1 MITRRSLLG
10 GAGALALP
18 LAAVPALPAVATT
31 AETRRRRW
39 SRLSGRLHGT
49 LVLPGDPAYGV
60 AKQIGQARFDTVEP
74 AAVAY
79 CADEADVSLCLRYAQ
94 DQDIPIAVRAGGH
107 SGGGY
112 STGTGLVIDVS
123 RLNSAAVA
131 ADGSATFGG
140 GTQLVDVT
148 NAVAPYGLAVSG
160 GFCPTVSLG
169 GFLQGGGIGL
179 LTRHV
184 GISSDKVTSAR
195 VVLANGR
202 TVTASPDDHDDL
214 YWALRGGGGGN
225 FGVVTSYTVK
235 AVPLATLTLANL
247 SWTFD
252 HAVDLLDAWAHWL
265 PDAPR
270 TLGGGAVVGLPA
282 APGAPPFISVLIGS
296 VGTEA
301 ELSAEIG
308 RLVSLVG
315 AVPASRNSFTAPY
328 RSVMMGLYGCGSF
341 TQEQCHRAGTGPA
354 AVLARPTAAVD
365 RGRLFD
371 GPPPRAVWEAAIG
384 RLGTDRQAGQQ
395 RMVQLSALGG
405 AANDPAR
412 TATAYVH
419 RDAQFNASFG
429 AVIATGPVDEAAVA
443 AARGWVDGGFALLDP
458 HSGGESYQNFIDPG
472 LPDWQRAYYGEN
484 YPRLV
489 AVKHRYDPHRLFSF
503 PQAIGTRPRPGGRG

>member
-1 MITRRSLLG
+1 MITRRSLIG
-10 GAGALALP
+10 AAGALAVP
-18 LAAVPALPAVATT
+18 LAAVPALPTVATA
-31 AETRRRRW
+31 AEARRRRW
-39 SRLSGRLHGT
+39 SRLSGYLHGT

-60 AKQIGQARFDTVEP
+60 AKQIGQARFDSVEP
-74 AAVAY
+74 AAIAY
-79 CADEADVSLCLRYAQ
+79 CADEADVALCLRYAQ
-94 DQDIPIAVRAGGH
+94 DHDLPIAVRAGGH

-123 RLNSAAVA
+123 RLNASTVTPGA
-131 ADGSATFGG
+131 ATFGG

-148 NAVAPYGLAVSG
+148 NAVAPHGLAVSG

-195 VVLANGR
+195 VVLASGR
-202 TVTASPDDHDDL
+202 TVTASPQEHDDL

-225 FGVVTSYTVK
+225 FGVVTSYTVTP
-235 AVPLATLTLANL
+235 VPVATLTMASLA
-247 SWTFD
+247 WPFD
-252 HAVDLLDAWAHWL
+252 RAVDVLDAWSHWL

-270 TLGGGAVVGLPA
+270 TLGGGAVVGLRDA
-282 APGAPPFISVLIGS
+282 APGATPFVSVLIGS

-301 ELSAEIG
+301 ELNAEIG
-308 RLVSLVG
+308 RLVDLVG
-315 AVPASRNSFTAPY
+315 AVPASRNSYTAPY
-328 RSVMMGLYGCGSF
+328 LSVMMGFYGCGSY
-341 TQEQCHRAGTGPA
+341 TQDQCHRAGTGPA
-354 AVLARPTAAVD
+354 AVLPRPTAAVD

-371 GPPPRAVWEAAIG
+371 APPPRAVWDAAVG
-384 RLGTDRQAGQQ
+384 LLDRDRLAGQQ

-419 RDAQFNASFG
+419 RNALFNASLG
-429 AVIATGPVDEAAVA
+429 AVIATGPVDEAATA
-443 AARGWVDGGFALLDP
+443 AARRWADSGFAVLDP
-458 HSGGESYQNFIDPG
+458 HSSGETYQNFVDPG
-472 LPDWQRAYYGEN
+472 LPDWRRAYYGEN

-489 AVKHRYDPHRLFSF
+489 AVKRRYDPFRLFSF
-503 PQAIGTRPRPGGRG
+503 AQAVGA